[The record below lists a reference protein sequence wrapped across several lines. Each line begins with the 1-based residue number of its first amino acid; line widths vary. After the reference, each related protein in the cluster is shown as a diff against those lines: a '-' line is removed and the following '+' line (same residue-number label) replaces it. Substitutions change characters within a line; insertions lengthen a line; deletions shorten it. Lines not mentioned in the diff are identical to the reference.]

1 VIPQAI
7 STQDLARRNSSDPG
21 LGCSTSFIAHHEDA
35 MTKFALALVS
45 LFVVAPLVHA
55 QAPSSD
61 PWTPL
66 RFLVGEWQGAAT
78 GEQGTGTV
86 TRHYR
91 FILSGRYLQEQSMAS
106 FPPQPLQPDGAVLS
120 NASFMVYDMDQKAMV
135 FRQLHQEKF
144 NGIFLLSASQ
154 SRPTK
159 LIFDS
164 VRLDSAPATWK
175 ARDIYEWISP
185 NEYVETFEVAEGDKP
200 FAVQSRI
207 QFKRR
212 QS

>member
-1 VIPQAI
+1 
-7 STQDLARRNSSDPG
+7 L
-21 LGCSTSFIAHHEDA
+21 
-35 MTKFALALVS
+35 
-45 LFVVAPLVHA
+45 
-55 QAPSSD
+55 
-61 PWTPL
+61 
-66 RFLVGEWQGAAT
+66 
-78 GEQGTGTV
+78 
-86 TRHYR
+86 
-91 FILSGRYLQEQSMAS
+91 
-106 FPPQPLQPDGAVLS
+106 
-120 NASFMVYDMDQKAMV
+120 V

-175 ARDIYEWISP
+175 ARDIYECISP